1 MSQPFLDV
9 RDLRVQFPTEDGIVN
24 AVDGV
29 AFSVEKGRTLA
40 IVGESGSGK
49 SVTSQAIM
57 GLINRKTAKM
67 TGEVYLDGE
76 ELVGARPEQVRSL
89 RGKRMAMIF
98 QDPLSSLHP
107 FYTIGKQLAEAVRVH
122 QKVSKSEAL
131 GQARVMLDRVGI
143 PNPERRLKDYP
154 HNLSGGMRQRVMIA
168 MALLNDPELLI
179 ADEPTTAL
187 DVTVQAQILDLL
199 RDLQSEFGTAI
210 VLITHDLG
218 VVADMA
224 NDVVVM
230 YGGRVVERGSVED
243 IYYRPE
249 MPYTWGLLGSV
260 PRMDVDRGERL
271 EPIPGQPPSLIR
283 LPKGCVF
290 RPRCPY
296 HELVPGNRCDTDR
309 PDLLGVSPD
318 HAVRC
323 HLEPAQRKEIAEERL
338 FARGGV
344 VAGGGATAAQT
355 ATATASEAGHRQG
368 GGLTT
373 PASTT
378 GGTAAMP
385 SEPSATALPEP
396 GAPGTGSPAP
406 SGSDPRTETTAPE
419 DPQ

>member
-1 MSQPFLDV
+1 MTEAFLDV
-9 RDLRVQFPTEDGIVN
+9 KNLLVQFPTEDGIVN

-29 AFSVEKGRTLA
+29 DFSVQKGRTLA

-57 GLINRKTAKM
+57 GLVNRKTAKVS
-67 TGEVYLDGE
+67 GEVRLDGE
-76 ELVGARPEQVRSL
+76 ELISARPEQVRSL

-107 FYTIGKQLAEAVRVH
+107 FYTIGKQLVEAIRVH
-122 QKVSKSEAL
+122 QDVSKDVAL
-131 GQARVMLDRVGI
+131 KQARDMLDRVGI
-143 PNPERRLKDYP
+143 PSPDRRLQDYP

-168 MALLNDPELLI
+168 MALLNGPELLI

-187 DVTVQAQILDLL
+187 DVTVQAQIIELL
-199 RDLQSEFGTAI
+199 RDLQREFGTAI

-224 NDVVVM
+224 DDVVVM
-230 YGGRVVERGSVED
+230 YGGRIVERGSVDD
-243 IYYRPE
+243 IYYRPQ

-260 PRMDVDRGERL
+260 PRMDVGRNERL

-296 HELVPGNRCDTDR
+296 HELVPGNRCDTER
-309 PDLLGVSPD
+309 PELVPVTPA

-323 HLEPAQRKEIAEERL
+323 HLEPAQRREISVERL
-338 FARGGV
+338 GDQVAAAR
-344 VAGGGATAAQT
+344 Q
-355 ATATASEAGHRQG
+355 
-368 GGLTT
+368 
-373 PASTT
+373 ST
-378 GGTAAMP
+378 GTAGM
-385 SEPSATALPEP
+385 EEK
-396 GAPGTGSPAP
+396 
-406 SGSDPRTETTAPE
+406 
-419 DPQ
+419 

>member
-1 MSQPFLDV
+1 VSEAFLDV

-29 AFSVEKGRTLA
+29 DFAVEKGKTLA

-107 FYTIGKQLAEAVRVH
+107 FYTIGKQLSEAVLVH
-122 QKVSKSEAL
+122 QKVSKQEAL
-131 GQARVMLDRVGI
+131 KQAVELLARVGI
-143 PNPERRLKDYP
+143 PNPERRVKDYP

-168 MALLNDPELLI
+168 MALVNSPELLI

-187 DVTVQAQILDLL
+187 DVTVQAQIIDLL
-199 RDLQSEFGTAI
+199 RDLQGEFGTAI

-224 NDVVVM
+224 DDVVVM
-230 YGGRVVERGSVED
+230 YGGRIVERGSVDD

-249 MPYTWGLLGSV
+249 MPYTLGLLGSV
-260 PRMDVDRGERL
+260 PRMDTDRGNRL

-309 PDLLGVSPD
+309 PDLLPVTPEHS
-318 HAVRC
+318 VRC
-323 HLEPAQRKEIAEERL
+323 HIEPAQRREIAAERL
-338 FARGGV
+338 TLRGGNV
-344 VAGGGATAAQT
+344 PGGGAD
-355 ATATASEAGHRQG
+355 
-368 GGLTT
+368 
-373 PASTT
+373 
-378 GGTAAMP
+378 GGTA
-385 SEPSATALPEP
+385 TL
-396 GAPGTGSPAP
+396 TSP
-406 SGSDPRTETTAPE
+406 TTTTRE
-419 DPQ
+419 DQQ

>member
-1 MSQPFLDV
+1 VSEVFLDV
-9 RDLRVQFPTEDGIVN
+9 RDLRVQFPTEDGVVS

-29 AFSVEKGRTLA
+29 DFSVEKGKTLA

-107 FYTIGKQLAEAVRVH
+107 FYSVGKQLAEAVQVH
-122 QKVSKSEAL
+122 QRVSTQEAY
-131 GQARVMLDRVGI
+131 GQARDMLARVGI
-143 PNPERRLKDYP
+143 PNPERRIKDYP

-168 MALLNDPELLI
+168 MALLNSPELLI

-187 DVTVQAQILDLL
+187 DVTVQAQIIELL
-199 RDLQSEFGTAI
+199 NDLQSEFGTAI

-224 NDVVVM
+224 DDVVVM

-243 IYYRPE
+243 IYYRPQ

-260 PRMDVDRGERL
+260 PRMDTDRGERL

-296 HELVPGNRCDTDR
+296 HELVPGNRCDTER
-309 PDLLGVSPD
+309 PELLPMTPD
-318 HAVRC
+318 HALRC
-323 HLEPAQRKEIAEERL
+323 HLEPAQRQEIATERL
-338 FARGGV
+338 QARGGD
-344 VAGGGATAAQT
+344 VAGGGALGDAVGRTR
-355 ATATASEAGHRQG
+355 TASAPAPTQT
-368 GGLTT
+368 LQ
-373 PASTT
+373 PQQAAST
-378 GGTAAMP
+378 AQQ
-385 SEPSATALPEP
+385 
-396 GAPGTGSPAP
+396 
-406 SGSDPRTETTAPE
+406 E
-419 DPQ
+419 DEK

>member
-1 MSQPFLDV
+1 MTEAFLDV
-9 RDLRVQFPTEDGIVN
+9 KNLLVQFPTEDGIVN

-29 AFSVEKGRTLA
+29 DFSVQKGRTLA

-57 GLINRKTAKM
+57 GLVNRKTAKVS
-67 TGEVYLDGE
+67 GEVRLDGE
-76 ELVGARPEQVRSL
+76 ELISARPEQVRSL

-107 FYTIGKQLAEAVRVH
+107 FYTIGKQLVEAIQVH
-122 QKVSKSEAL
+122 QDVSKEVAL
-131 GQARVMLDRVGI
+131 KQAREMLDRVGI
-143 PNPERRLKDYP
+143 PSPDRRLKDYP

-168 MALLNDPELLI
+168 MALLNGPELLI

-187 DVTVQAQILDLL
+187 DVTVQAQIIDLL
-199 RDLQSEFGTAI
+199 RDLQREFGTAI

-224 NDVVVM
+224 DDVVVM
-230 YGGRVVERGSVED
+230 YGGRIVERGSVDD
-243 IYYRPE
+243 IYYRPQ

-260 PRMDVDRGERL
+260 PRMDVGRSERL

-296 HELVPGNRCDTDR
+296 HELVPGNRCDTER
-309 PDLLGVSPD
+309 PDLLPVTPD

-323 HLEPAQRKEIAEERL
+323 HLEPAQRREIAVERL
-338 FARGGV
+338 GDQ
-344 VAGGGATAAQT
+344 VA
-355 ATATASEAGHRQG
+355 AGQPTG
-368 GGLTT
+368 
-373 PASTT
+373 TT
-378 GGTAAMP
+378 GM
-385 SEPSATALPEP
+385 EEK
-396 GAPGTGSPAP
+396 
-406 SGSDPRTETTAPE
+406 
-419 DPQ
+419 